1 MAVLIGAV
9 VLVGALCLLNL
20 LLTFGVIRRL
30 REHTEMLARN
40 SPGALGA
47 LGAIGLTA
55 GESPETFSATDDEG
69 AVVRGPSGLRVVAF
83 FSTSCSICPKRAP
96 AFVDYVRGQLV
107 GRDEVLAVVVG
118 QSADSVPYLAQL
130 TEVARVSTESPDGP
144 AGRAFA
150 VQGYPAFFALDAAGT
165 VVWSGYDPAAL
176 PAPAAV

>member
-47 LGAIGLTA
+47 IGLTA
-55 GESPETFSATDDEG
+55 GAAPETFSATDDEG
-69 AVVRGPSGLRVVAF
+69 ATVRGPSGLRVVAF

-96 AFVDYVRGQLV
+96 AFVDYVRGHRV

-118 QSADSVPYLAQL
+118 QSAAPVPYLAQL